1 MQDIRIVYSEEQS
14 VPYSMWSYF
23 FESCGV
29 WVMPQTT
36 AEYMRSERR
45 EIQELSLF
53 ILNSSGEKLIQKFEA
68 EDVIYLV
75 TDELYE
81 KYRLLARSDIYR
93 IDWEKV
99 SCFHKILN
107 RMDYTGAMK
116 EAFAI
121 FDTQKVWG
129 YSWIFHEINCKN
141 DQEWNK
147 KLIDQYESI
156 IDEINLS
163 GKKIENKYLEFMCI
177 YCKYIIA
184 ALQVKSIAGQMDD
197 IYELLESCK
206 KYANRYGFSS
216 ALSFL
221 VGHIYGISQAE
232 ERTSILIY
240 DEIPEKKRTSGLL
253 HLMGRQYE
261 NIYSDKEKALNYY
274 EASYRMDHNY
284 RAEYKIAISYIDSG
298 RWKEALALYEQI
310 LRKLKE
316 KRPYDTITIHDLEYE
331 YKTVVKMAEIYK
343 KYVGNEILDVARN
356 YQKRIFLTLAK
367 RTDFDNLFRKMFK
380 KEMPSMKQYIMREI
394 KRKLQTIYLQ
404 TV

>member
-36 AEYMRSERR
+36 AEYMRSERS

-81 KYRLLARSDIYR
+81 KYRLLARNDIYR

-107 RMDYTGAMK
+107 RMDHTGAMK
-116 EAFAI
+116 EAFTI

-141 DQEWNK
+141 NQEWNK
-147 KLIDQYESI
+147 KLIAQYEST
-156 IDEINLS
+156 IDEINIS
-163 GKKIENKYLEFMCI
+163 GKKIENKYLEFMNI

-184 ALQVKSIAGQMDD
+184 ALQGKSIAGQMDD
-197 IYELLESCK
+197 IYELLGSCK
-206 KYANRYGFSS
+206 KYASRYGFSS
-216 ALSFL
+216 ALNFL
-221 VGHIYGISQAE
+221 IGHIYGISQAE
-232 ERTSILIY
+232 ERTAILIY

-274 EASYRMDHNY
+274 EASYKIDHNY
-284 RAEYKIAISYIDSG
+284 RAAYKIAISYSDIG

-316 KRPYDTITIHDLEYE
+316 KRPYDSITIHDLEYE
-331 YKTVVKMAEIYK
+331 YKTVVKMADIYK
-343 KYVGNEILDVARN
+343 RYVGNEMLDVAKN
-356 YQKRIFLTLAK
+356 YQKRIFFMLER

-380 KEMPSMKQYIMREI
+380 NEMLSMKQYIMNEI
-394 KRKLQTIYLQ
+394 KRKLQTVYLQ

>member
-1 MQDIRIVYSEEQS
+1 MQDICIVYSEEQS
-14 VPYSMWSYF
+14 VLYSMWSYF

-36 AEYMRSERR
+36 TEYIRSERR
-45 EIQELSLF
+45 NIQELSLF
-53 ILNSSGEKLIQKFEA
+53 ILSSSDEKLIQKSET

-81 KYRLLARSDIYR
+81 LYRILARNDIYR
-93 IDWEKV
+93 IDWEKI

-107 RMDYTGAMK
+107 WMDHTGAIK
-116 EAFAI
+116 EAFTI

-147 KLIDQYESI
+147 KLRDQYETI
-156 IDEINLS
+156 IDEINIS
-163 GKKIENKYLEFMCI
+163 DKKIENKYLEFMCI
-177 YCKYIIA
+177 YCKYVIA
-184 ALQVKSIAGQMDD
+184 ALMDKSIAGQMDD
-197 IYELLESCK
+197 IYELLGSCK

-221 VGHIYGISQAE
+221 VGHIYGISHAE
-232 ERTSILIY
+232 ERTAILVY
-240 DEIPEKKRTSGLL
+240 DEIPEEKKTARLL
-253 HLMGRQYE
+253 YLMGRQYE
-261 NIYSDKEKALNYY
+261 GVYSDNGKALNYY
-274 EASYRMDHNY
+274 KASYRMDHNY
-284 RAEYKIAISYIDSG
+284 RAEYKIAISYIDAG

-331 YKTVVKMAEIYK
+331 YKTVVKIVEIYK
-343 KYVGNEILDVARN
+343 KICW
-356 YQKRIFLTLAK
+356 
-367 RTDFDNLFRKMFK
+367 
-380 KEMPSMKQYIMREI
+380 S
-394 KRKLQTIYLQ
+394 
-404 TV
+404 